1 MPNFDAMRLA
11 MSLCDQLLALT
22 EMVDVVV
29 REQADPRTPPLKR
42 DELHA
47 QEMALSHEITRLYPA
62 FEAANKGKVLLK
74 VPDPALVKRIST
86 LSDDVQTYIK
96 GQTATDR
103 TLVIV
108 GSALALAQQLTA
120 A

>member
-1 MPNFDAMRLA
+1 MPNLDAMRLA
-11 MSLCDQLLALT
+11 MSLSDQLLVMT

-29 REQADPRTPPLKR
+29 REQADPQTPLPRR
-42 DELHA
+42 DELHVR
-47 QEMALSHEITRLYPA
+47 EMDLSHQITRLYPA
-62 FEAANKGKVLLK
+62 FDAANKGRILLK
-74 VPDPALVKRIST
+74 VPDPALVKRISV

-96 GQTATDR
+96 GQTTTDR

-108 GSALALAQQLTA
+108 GSALTLAQQLTA